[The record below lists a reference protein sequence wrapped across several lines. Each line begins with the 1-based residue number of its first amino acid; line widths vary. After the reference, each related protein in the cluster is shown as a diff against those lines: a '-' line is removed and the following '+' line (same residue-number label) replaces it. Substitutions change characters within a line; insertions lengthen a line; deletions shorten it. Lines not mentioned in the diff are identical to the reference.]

1 MHPDIERHRLFSRRA
16 TILVGG
22 QALMFAVLTWRL
34 YDLQVVR
41 GKRFKTLAEENRISL
56 RLTIP
61 PRGLIVDRTGRE
73 IAANQQEFRAVIVPE
88 RSKNIR
94 HTLNVLQDIIQFDRV
109 ERLRIMKEIRRRPR
123 FVPVAI
129 RRSLTWEQVARVEVN
144 SPDLPGVY
152 IEQGL
157 ARRYPYGQAT
167 AHVIGYVAAVEEKE
181 QKGDPLLQLPDFRIG
196 KNGIERI
203 YDMALRGH
211 AGARQVEINAHG
223 RVIRE
228 LSRKRGQAGSKVV
241 LPLDAELQKLAAER
255 MKDVSG
261 AAVVMDVHTGEVL
274 PLASTPAF
282 DPEVFGE
289 GIDRKLWRKYLSNPK
304 APMTNKVIAGQY
316 APGSTFKLVVALA
329 ALEAGVITPHTG
341 FVCPGFKQIGN
352 ARFHCWKRGGHGFVS
367 LHNGIK
373 KSCDVYFYNVALK
386 VGVDKI
392 AAMAHKLGLGEIAG
406 VDLPGERKG
415 SIPSTAWKMKM
426 MKQPWYPGETL
437 VAGIGQGYVLATP
450 LQLAVMTARIANGG
464 FAVTP
469 RLARDEI
476 EGREIGPRKS
486 TTFKP
491 IGVSK
496 KSLELVRNA
505 MNGVTNEPGG
515 TAYWTR
521 ITEKGQWMAGKTGT
535 SQVRRI
541 TKAERA
547 RGVRKNKDLP
557 WELRD
562 HALFVAFAPHD
573 APRFAC
579 AIIVEHGGGGSRAAA
594 PIAKDILME
603 TQKRLNPIA
612 KKSSEKK
619 NASNTKTNTKTK
631 TKTGTRTKA
640 KPAAKREATADGTG
654 GAGSSAGGGG

>member
-1 MHPDIERHRLFSRRA
+1 MHPDFERHKLFSRRA

-34 YDLQVVR
+34 YDLQIVR

-61 PRGLIVDRTGRE
+61 PRGIIVDRQGRE
-73 IAANQQEFRAVIVPE
+73 IASNQQEFRTVIVAE
-88 RSKNIR
+88 RIKSIR
-94 HTLNVLQDIIQFDRV
+94 RTLDVLGDIVKFDRV
-109 ERLRIMKEIRRRPR
+109 ERTRILKEIRRRPR

-129 RRSLTWEQVARVEVN
+129 RRSLSWEQVAQIEVN
-144 SPDLPGVY
+144 APDLPGVR

-181 QKGDPLLQLPDFRIG
+181 QTGDPLLQLPDFRIG
-196 KNGIERI
+196 KNGIERS
-203 YDMALRGH
+203 YDLALRGH
-211 AGARQVEINAHG
+211 AGAQQVEINAHG

-228 LSRKRGQAGSKVV
+228 LSRKQGTAGNRLV
-241 LPLDAELQKLAAER
+241 LTLDAELQKITAER
-255 MKDVSG
+255 LKEVSG
-261 AAVVMDVHTGEVL
+261 AAVVLDIHTGDVL
-274 PLASTPAF
+274 ALASTPAF

-289 GIDRKLWRKYLSNPK
+289 GIDRKLWREYRSNPK
-304 APMTNKVIAGQY
+304 APLTNKAIAGQY
-316 APGSTFKLVVALA
+316 APGSTFKMIVALA

-341 FVCPGFKQIGN
+341 FFCPGFKNLGN
-352 ARFHCWKRGGHGFVS
+352 ARFHCWKRQGHGMVS
-367 LHNGIK
+367 LHRGIK
-373 KSCDVYFYNVALK
+373 QSCDVYFYNVAQK
-386 VGVDKI
+386 VGVDRI
-392 AAMAHKLGLGEIAG
+392 AAMAHKLGLGEISG
-406 VDLPGERKG
+406 LDLPGERKG
-415 SIPSTAWKMKM
+415 SIPTTAWKKKA

-469 RLARDEI
+469 RLARDDI
-476 EGREIGPRKS
+476 EGREIKPRAKQS
-486 TTFKP
+486 FKP

-496 KSLELVRNA
+496 KSLELIKKA
-505 MNGVTNEPGG
+505 MIAVTNEPGG

-547 RGVRKNKDLP
+547 RGVKKNKDLP

-594 PIAKDILME
+594 PIAKVILTE
-603 TQKRLNPIA
+603 TQKRLNPTV
-612 KKSSEKK
+612 KKKK
-619 NASNTKTNTKTK
+619 DK
-631 TKTGTRTKA
+631 KA
-640 KPAAKREATADGTG
+640 PAAKPKAKRQRAAKPPARP
-654 GAGSSAGGGG
+654 GAGKKRRSGG

>member
-1 MHPDIERHRLFSRRA
+1 VHPDIERHRLFSRRT

-22 QALMFAVLTWRL
+22 QALMFAALTWRL

-61 PRGLIVDRTGRE
+61 PRGLIVDHKGRE
-73 IAANQQEFRAVIVPE
+73 VAANQQEFRAVIVAE
-88 RSKNIR
+88 RIKDIR
-94 HTLNVLQDIIQFDRV
+94 RTLDVLQDIIQFDRP
-109 ERLRIMKEIRRRPR
+109 ERLRLLKEIRRRPR

-129 RRSLTWEQVARVEVN
+129 RRSLSWEQVAQVEVN

-196 KNGIERI
+196 KNGIERS
-203 YDMALRGH
+203 YDLALRGY

-228 LSRKRGQAGSKVV
+228 LSRKKGKPGKKVV
-241 LPLDAELQKLAAER
+241 LTLDAELQKFTAER
-255 MKDVSG
+255 MKDISG
-261 AAVVMDVHTGEVL
+261 AAMVMDVHTGDVL
-274 PLASTPAF
+274 ALASTPGF

-289 GIDRKLWRKYLSNPK
+289 GIDRKLWRQYLSNPK

-329 ALEAGVITPHTG
+329 ALEAGAITPYTG
-341 FVCPGFKQIGN
+341 FVCPGFKQLGN
-352 ARFHCWKRGGHGFVS
+352 ARFHCWKRGGHGLMN
-367 LHNGIK
+367 LHQGIK
-373 KSCDVYFYNVALK
+373 QSCDVYFYNVALK
-386 VGVDKI
+386 VGIDKI
-392 AAMAHKLGLGEIAG
+392 AAMAHKLGLGGIVG
-406 VDLPGERKG
+406 LDLPGERKG

-450 LQLAVMTARIANGG
+450 LQLAVMVARIANGG
-464 FAVTP
+464 FAVKP
-469 RLARDEI
+469 HLARDDI
-476 EGREIGPRKS
+476 EGREISPRKKN
-486 TTFKP
+486 TFKSLG
-491 IGVSK
+491 ISK
-496 KSLELVRNA
+496 KSLELVRSG

-521 ITEKGQWMAGKTGT
+521 ITEKGMWMAGKTGT

-547 RGVRKNKDLP
+547 RGVRKNRDLP

-579 AIIVEHGGGGSRAAA
+579 AVVVEHGGGGSRAAA
-594 PIAKDILME
+594 PIAKDVLIE
-603 TQKRLNPIA
+603 TQKRLNPTIA
-612 KKSSEKK
+612 KTSQKK
-619 NASNTKTNTKTK
+619 TAA
-631 TKTGTRTKA
+631 GTKA
-640 KPAAKREATADGTG
+640 GTKREATAAGRG
-654 GAGSSAGGGG
+654 GSSGGGG

>member
-34 YDLQVVR
+34 YDLQIVR

-73 IAANQQEFRAVIVPE
+73 IASNQQEFRAVIVAE
-88 RSKNIR
+88 RIKNIR
-94 HTLNVLQDIIQFDRV
+94 HTLDVLANIIQFDRI
-109 ERLRIMKEIRRRPR
+109 ERARILKEIRRRPR

-129 RRSLTWEQVARVEVN
+129 RRSLSWEQVAQVEVN
-144 SPDLPGVY
+144 APDLPGVY

-157 ARRYPYGQAT
+157 ARRYPYGQAA

-196 KNGIERI
+196 KNGIERT
-203 YDMALRGH
+203 YDLALRGH

-228 LSRKRGQAGSKVV
+228 LSRKRGKPGNKVV
-241 LPLDAELQKLAAER
+241 LTIDAELQKLTAER
-255 MKDVSG
+255 LKDVSG
-261 AAVVMDVHTGEVL
+261 AAVVMDIHTGDVL
-274 PLASTPAF
+274 ALASTPAF

-304 APMTNKVIAGQY
+304 APMTNKAIAGQY
-316 APGSTFKLVVALA
+316 APGSTFKMVVALA
-329 ALEAGVITPHTG
+329 ALEAGVITPYTG
-341 FVCPGFKQIGN
+341 FVCPGFKHIGN
-352 ARFHCWKRGGHGFVS
+352 ARFHCWRRGGHGMVN
-367 LHNGIK
+367 LHQGIK
-373 KSCDVYFYNVALK
+373 QSCDVYFYNVALK

-392 AAMAHKLGLGEIAG
+392 AAMAHRLGLGELVG

-415 SIPSTAWKMKM
+415 SIPSTAWKMKA

-437 VAGIGQGYVLATP
+437 VAGIGQGYVLSTP

-469 RLARDEI
+469 RLSRDDI
-476 EGREIGPRKS
+476 DGREIGARAKQ
-486 TTFKP
+486 TFKP

-496 KSLELVRNA
+496 KSLDLIKKA
-505 MNGVTNEPGG
+505 MIGVVNEPGG

-579 AIIVEHGGGGSRAAA
+579 AVIVEHGGGGSRAAA
-594 PIAKDILME
+594 PVAKDILLE
-603 TQKRLNPIA
+603 TQKRLNPTA
-612 KKSSEKK
+612 EKK
-619 NASNTKTNTKTK
+619 DKEKKAAA
-631 TKTGTRTKA
+631 A
-640 KPAAKREATADGTG
+640 KPGTKRKSKAESSPRQRGDAAR
-654 GAGSSAGGGG
+654 GGGG

>member
-1 MHPDIERHRLFSRRA
+1 MHPDIERHRLFSRRT

-61 PRGLIVDRTGRE
+61 PRGLIVDRKGRE
-73 IAANQQEFRAVIVPE
+73 IAANQQEFRAVIVAE
-88 RSKNIR
+88 RIKDIR
-94 HTLNVLQDIIQFDRV
+94 HTLDVLEDIIEFDRA
-109 ERLRIMKEIRRRPR
+109 ERLRLLKEIRRRPR

-129 RRSLTWEQVARVEVN
+129 RRSLSWEQVAQVEVN

-196 KNGIERI
+196 KNGIERS
-203 YDMALRGH
+203 YDLALRGH

-228 LSRKRGQAGSKVV
+228 LSRKQGTPGKKVV
-241 LPLDAELQKLAAER
+241 LTLDAELQKFTAER

-261 AAVVMDVHTGEVL
+261 AAIVMDVHTGDVL
-274 PLASTPAF
+274 ALASTPGF

-289 GIDRKLWRKYLSNPK
+289 GIDRKLWRQYLRNPK

-329 ALEAGVITPHTG
+329 ALEAGVITPYTG
-341 FVCPGFKQIGN
+341 FVCPGFKQLGN
-352 ARFHCWKRGGHGFVS
+352 ARFHCWKRGGHGLMN
-367 LHNGIK
+367 LHQGIK
-373 KSCDVYFYNVALK
+373 QSCDVYFYNVALK
-386 VGVDKI
+386 VGIDKI
-392 AAMAHKLGLGEIAG
+392 AAMAHKLGLGGLVG

-415 SIPSTAWKMKM
+415 SIPSTAWKMRM

-450 LQLAVMTARIANGG
+450 LQLAVMVARIANGG
-464 FAVTP
+464 FAVKP
-469 RLARDEI
+469 HLARDQI
-476 EGREIGPRKS
+476 DGRDIGPRTKQS
-486 TTFKP
+486 FKP
-491 IGVSK
+491 LGISK
-496 KSLELVRNA
+496 KSLELVRSG

-515 TAYWTR
+515 TAFWTR
-521 ITEKGQWMAGKTGT
+521 ITEKGMWMAGKTGT

-547 RGVRKNKDLP
+547 RGVKKNRDLP

-579 AIIVEHGGGGSRAAA
+579 AIVVEHGGGGSHAAA
-594 PIAKDILME
+594 PIAKDVLTE
-603 TQKRLNPIA
+603 TQKRLNPTIA
-612 KKSSEKK
+612 KKPQKK
-619 NASNTKTNTKTK
+619 TTAAAKP
-631 TKTGTRTKA
+631 KA
-640 KPAAKREATADGTG
+640 KPAAKLKPKRAVKPAVKREATADGTG
-654 GAGSSAGGGG
+654 GSTGGGG

>member
-1 MHPDIERHRLFSRRA
+1 MHPDIERHRLFSRRT

-61 PRGLIVDRTGRE
+61 PRGLIVDREGRE
-73 IAANQQEFRAVIVPE
+73 IASNQQEFRAVIVAE
-88 RSKNIR
+88 RIKDIR
-94 HTLNVLQDIIQFDRV
+94 QTLNVLQDIVQFDRA
-109 ERLRIMKEIRRRPR
+109 ERLRIVKEIRRRPR

-129 RRSLTWEQVARVEVN
+129 RRSLSWEQVAQVEVN

-181 QKGDPLLQLPDFRIG
+181 QKGDPLLQLPEFRIG
-196 KNGIERI
+196 KNGIERT

-228 LSRKRGQAGSKVV
+228 LSRKRGTPGKKVV
-241 LPLDAELQKLAAER
+241 LTLDAELQKITAER
-255 MKDVSG
+255 LKDVSG
-261 AAVVMDVHTGEVL
+261 AAVIMDVHSGDVL
-274 PLASTPAF
+274 ALASTPAF
-282 DPEVFGE
+282 DPQVFGE
-289 GIDRKLWRKYLSNPK
+289 GIDRKLWRQYLSNPK

-329 ALEAGVITPHTG
+329 ALEAGAITPQTG
-341 FVCPGFKQIGN
+341 FVCPGFKQMGN
-352 ARFHCWKRGGHGFVS
+352 ATFHCWKRGGHGFVN
-367 LHNGIK
+367 LHQGIK
-373 KSCDVYFYNVALK
+373 QSCDVYFYNVALK

-392 AAMAHKLGLGEIAG
+392 SEMAHRLGLGEIVG
-406 VDLPGERKG
+406 LDLPGERKG
-415 SIPSTAWKMKM
+415 SIPSTAWKMKV

-437 VAGIGQGYVLATP
+437 VAGIGQGYVLSTP
-450 LQLAVMTARIANGG
+450 LQLAVMVARIANGG
-464 FAVTP
+464 FAVKP
-469 RLARDEI
+469 HLARDAI
-476 EGREIGPRKS
+476 EGREIEPRPKRK
-486 TTFKP
+486 FKP
-491 IGVSK
+491 LGISK
-496 KSLELVRNA
+496 KSIELVMNG

-521 ITEKGQWMAGKTGT
+521 ITEKGMWMSGKTGT

-547 RGVRKNKDLP
+547 RGVKKNEDLP

-579 AIIVEHGGGGSRAAA
+579 AVIVEHGGGGSRAAA
-594 PIAKDILME
+594 PIAKDILTE
-603 TQKRLNPIA
+603 TQKRLNPTV
-612 KKSSEKK
+612 EKEK
-619 NASNTKTNTKTK
+619 P
-631 TKTGTRTKA
+631 KA
-640 KPAAKREATADGTG
+640 KTAAAAKPKAMPAAKREATADGTG
-654 GAGSSAGGGG
+654 RPSGGGG